1 MSVSSCRAACFLSS
15 RISSSF
21 CVRGLSG
28 TTATLLSFWLKV
40 KLVLAALVLCAQAAC
55 VSAPPTR
62 STYKTPGLSP
72 AQTSRI
78 YDECLYEAKKA
89 TASTSVKTSVG
100 YRQFELYNMCLK
112 LKGVT
117 YVGDFTMPDE
127 KWKPILEH
135 CKAEAR
141 LAVAG
146 RPVSRQRDEL
156 QENLEVACYKQQGVV
171 YHR

>member
-1 MSVSSCRAACFLSS
+1 MTM
-15 RISSSF
+15 RII
-21 CVRGLSG
+21 
-28 TTATLLSFWLKV
+28 
-40 KLVLAALVLCAQAAC
+40 LAAFLMGSLAAC

-72 AQTSRI
+72 SQTSRI

-89 TASTSVKTSVG
+89 TASASAKTSVG

-112 LKGVT
+112 LKGIT

-127 KWKPILEH
+127 KWKPILEY

-141 LAVAG
+141 SAVAG
-146 RPVSRQRDEL
+146 HPVSRQRDEL
-156 QENLEVACYKQQGVV
+156 QEDLEVACYKQKGVV
-171 YHR
+171 YHQ

>member
-1 MSVSSCRAACFLSS
+1 MSVLSWRVACFLSS
-15 RISSSF
+15 LISSIF
-21 CVRGLSG
+21 CVRGLSDI
-28 TTATLLSFWLKV
+28 TALFPFFLSKH
-40 KLVLAALVLCAQAAC
+40 KLILAALVLCAQTAC

-72 AQTSRI
+72 AQTSRS

-89 TASTSVKTSVG
+89 TASASAKTSVG
-100 YRQFELYNMCLK
+100 YRQFELYNLCLK
-112 LKGVT
+112 LKGIT

-156 QENLEVACYKQQGVV
+156 QEDLEVECYKQKGVI
-171 YHR
+171 YH